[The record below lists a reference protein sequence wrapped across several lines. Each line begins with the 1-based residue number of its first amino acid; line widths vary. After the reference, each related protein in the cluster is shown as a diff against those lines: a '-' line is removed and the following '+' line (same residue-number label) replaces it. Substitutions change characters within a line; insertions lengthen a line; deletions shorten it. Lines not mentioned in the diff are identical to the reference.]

1 MHGGLLRV
9 VWDPRP
15 ARRERGRAWDG
26 VAAELLGEPEPADE
40 EPEQEAEEE
49 QEQPPDEAEKG
60 DSVEDGGPAIW
71 INAPRGQHD
80 ADSGSGRGS
89 GAYRG
94 RIYGEIF
101 FAPSQRHYSHRKLR
115 WKPNPLGPSFFT
127 VSVELQI
134 S

>member
-60 DSVEDGGPAIW
+60 DSVEDGGPVIW

-101 FAPSQRHYSHRKLR
+101 FRTEPKTLFTEEVALETK
-115 WKPNPLGPSFFT
+115 SFRSFI
-127 VSVELQI
+127 LHGFR
-134 S
+134 

>member
-15 ARRERGRAWDG
+15 ARRERGSAWDG

-89 GAYRG
+89 GAYMG
-94 RIYGEIF
+94 RVYGEIF
-101 FAPSQRHYSHRKLR
+101 SRTEPKRLFTQEVALEIK
-115 WKPNPLGPSFFT
+115 SFRSFI
-127 VSVELQI
+127 LHGFR
-134 S
+134 